1 MVSFDRDGHAGQLRY
16 AGKHRKTAA
25 QLRAAWLPLRRGV
38 GALESPIQAGDDTL
52 SEDRSERWRPPA
64 DS

>member
-1 MVSFDRDGHAGQLRY
+1 MMSFDRDGHAGQLRY

-38 GALESPIQAGDDTL
+38 GPVESPIRARDAAL
-52 SEDRSERWRPPA
+52 SEDRSGQRIPPA